1 MKLMSVTLK
10 ALTCALFITALSSL
24 AQAQAT
30 RTWVSGVGDDVN
42 PCSRTA
48 PCKTYAGAI
57 SKTAT
62 NGEISTL
69 DPGGFGA
76 VTITKSITIEGTQGQ
91 GYGSILHSGTTGVS
105 IAFDSF
111 SAVSPEGNKTVRLRN
126 LNINGSGGPS
136 GNAGSGLRSIRISG
150 GVASANSEVIIED
163 CVLDGS
169 QAASP
174 GRGIEDVR
182 SGGGKLIVMNTTV
195 RNMSG
200 AGIVIFPASNG
211 ATRIDA
217 TISNV
222 RVYNCAFG
230 IVASSGSRMVVTK
243 SVVSNNTNHA
253 FGVEGPFGAAELLI
267 DGCDIINNGTGIQQT
282 AGGTV
287 RVANSNI
294 AYNTT
299 NGTSG
304 TVNSFGNNRAVGNGG
319 VTTLTA
325 IGADSH
331 DKGQQ

>member
-1 MKLMSVTLK
+1 MLSTKAFCKTL
-10 ALTCALFITALSSL
+10 ALLVFMLSLS
-24 AQAQAT
+24 AAAHAQAT

-76 VTITKSITIEGTQGQ
+76 VTITKSITIEGTEGQ

-111 SAVSPEGNKTVRLRN
+111 SGASPEGNKTVRLRN
-126 LNINGSGGPS
+126 LNINGSGGSS

-150 GVASANSEVIIED
+150 GVASANSEVFVES

-182 SGGGKLIVMNTTV
+182 SGGGKLIVTNTTV

-200 AGIVIFPASNG
+200 TGIVIFPASG
-211 ATRIDA
+211 STRVDAIID
-217 TISNV
+217 NV
-222 RVYNCAFG
+222 RVHNCAFG
-230 IVASSGSRMVVTK
+230 IVASSGSRVVVSN
-243 SVVSNNTNHA
+243 SVISNNTNHGL
-253 FGVEGPFGAAELLI
+253 GVESPAGTAEMLV
-267 DGCDIINNGTGIQQT
+267 DNCRVINNGTGLLQT
-282 AGGTV
+282 AGGTM
-287 RVANSNI
+287 RVANSTI
-294 AYNTT
+294 AYNTA

-304 TVNSFGNNRAVGNGG
+304 TINSFSNNRFVGNGG
-319 VTTLTA
+319 VSTVVA
-325 IGADSH
+325 IGAQSH
-331 DKGQQ
+331 DTGQQ